1 MCAPAESST
10 PLGTHPNGARASPE
24 LGDLLRRHGERYTAT
39 HRVSSIQHKVI
50 RALSQCRTA
59 ALGGHL
65 EACDRCGYGRAVYHS
80 CRNRHC
86 PKCQALAQADWL
98 EARRADLLPVEYFHV
113 VFTLPHELCPLALSR
128 PRVVYDLLFRAAT
141 ATLATF
147 AQDPRHFSR
156 KTSRE
161 MGGTLGITAILHT
174 WAQNLSLHPHLH
186 CVVTGGA
193 LSLDQQSFLTPRHKG
208 FLFPV
213 RALSKVFRGKF
224 LEGLRRAFALGKLG
238 DDRSVPGLCNTLRGI
253 DWVVYAK
260 PPFAGPESVLAYLGA
275 YTHRIAISNPRILGL
290 ENERVAFRYRDSADA
305 SKQKIMHLDVLEFI
319 RRFLLH
325 VLPKGFVRIR
335 HYGLLA
341 NRTRKKKIARCR
353 ELLSAPVPEPRP
365 LKKEP
370 AAEKLL
376 RLTGIDIHCCPA
388 CHQGRMGVV
397 AVIDRPPRIPLH
409 PRRVK
414 INDSS

>member
-1 MCAPAESST
+1 MSSVQR
-10 PLGTHPNGARASPE
+10 N
-24 LGDLLRRHGERYTAT
+24 
-39 HRVSSIQHKVI
+39 VI
-50 RALSQCRTA
+50 RDLSQCRTP

-65 EACDRCGYGRAVYHS
+65 EACNRCGNRRAVYHS

-113 VFTLPHELCPLALSR
+113 VFTLPHELCPLALYR

-147 AQDPRHFSR
+147 ARDPRHFTDNTADNTPN
-156 KTSRE
+156 KT
-161 MGGTLGITAILHT
+161 GGTLGVTAILHT

-186 CVVTGGA
+186 CVVTGGG
-193 LSLDQQSFLTPRHKG
+193 LSLDQKSFVTPRHKG

-213 RALSKVFRGKF
+213 RALSKVFRAKF
-224 LEGLRRAFALGKLG
+224 LEGLRRAFEKGKLG
-238 DDRSVPGLCNTLRGI
+238 DDSSVPRLSHTLRNR

-260 PPFAGPESVLAYLGA
+260 PPFAGPDGVLGYLGA
-275 YTHRIAISNPRILGL
+275 YTHRIAISNTRILDLNDG
-290 ENERVAFRYRDSADA
+290 RVSFRVRDSADA
-305 SKQKIMHLDVLEFI
+305 NKQKVMQLEAAEFI

-341 NRTRKKKIARCR
+341 NRTRREKIARCR
-353 ELLSAPVPEPRP
+353 DLLAAHKPEDPPTQTRR
-365 LKKEP
+365 ER
-370 AAEKLL
+370 LL
-376 RLTGIDIHCCPA
+376 ELTGVDIGQCPA
-388 CHQGRMGVV
+388 CREGRMGIVEQ
-397 AVIDRPPRIPLH
+397 IDPIRRLFGH
-409 PRRVK
+409 PGPVEIK
-414 INDSS
+414 DSS

>member
-1 MCAPAESST
+1 VESPT
-10 PLGTHPNGARASPE
+10 PRGTSVSGARASPE
-24 LGDLLRRHGERYTAT
+24 LGDLLRQHGERYEAT
-39 HRVSSIQHKVI
+39 RPVSSVQRKVI

-65 EACDRCGYGRAVYHS
+65 EACDRCGHRRAVYHS

-86 PKCQALAQADWL
+86 PKCQSLAQADWL

-113 VFTLPHELCPLALSR
+113 VFTLPHELCPLALYR

-147 AQDPRHFSR
+147 ARDPRHF
-156 KTSRE
+156 TGNT
-161 MGGTLGITAILHT
+161 GGTLGITAILHT

-186 CVVTGGA
+186 CVVTGGG
-193 LSLDQQSFLTPRHKG
+193 LSLDQKRFVTPRHKG

-213 RALSKVFRGKF
+213 RALSKVFRTKF
-224 LEGLRRAFALGKLG
+224 VEGLRRAFESGKLG
-238 DDRSVPGLCNTLRGI
+238 DDSSVPRLCHTLRNR

-275 YTHRIAISNPRILGL
+275 YTHRIAISNARILSIEHG
-290 ENERVAFRYRDSADA
+290 RVAFRVRDSADA
-305 SKQKIMHLDVLEFI
+305 NRQKVMQLDALEFI

-341 NRTRKKKIARCR
+341 NRTRKQKIARCR
-353 ELLSAPVPEPRP
+353 FLLAAPKPE
-365 LKKEP
+365 EP
-370 AAEKLL
+370 PTQTRRQRLL
-376 RLTGIDIHCCPA
+376 QLTGLDIERCPV
-388 CHQGRMGVV
+388 CRKGRMGIV
-397 AVIDRPPRIPLH
+397 AEIDRSPRFYLI
-409 PRRVK
+409 RRRIEV
-414 INDSS
+414 NDSS

>member
-1 MCAPAESST
+1 VCAPAESPT
-10 PLGTHPNGARASPE
+10 PIGTLPNRARASPE
-24 LGDLLRRHGERYTAT
+24 LGDLLRRHGEHYAAT
-39 HRVSSIQHKVI
+39 HRVSSVQHKVI
-50 RALSQCRTA
+50 RALSECRTA

-65 EACDRCGYGRAVYHS
+65 EACDRCGNRRAVYHS

-86 PKCQALAQADWL
+86 PKCQSLAQADWI

-113 VFTLPHELCPLALSR
+113 VFTLPHELCPLALYR

-141 ATLATF
+141 ETLAAF
-147 AQDPRHFSR
+147 ARDPRHFSG
-156 KTSRE
+156 KTSDA

-193 LSLDQQSFLTPRHKG
+193 LSSDQQRFLMPQHKG

-224 LEGLRRAFALGKLG
+224 LEGLMRAFKIGKL
-238 DDRSVPGLCNTLRGI
+238 DDDTSVPRLCDKLCSR

-260 PPFAGPESVLAYLGA
+260 PPFAGPERVLAYLGA
-275 YTHRIAISNPRILGL
+275 YTHRIAISNHRILSIQQ
-290 ENERVAFRYRDSADA
+290 NRVAFRYRDSADGN
-305 SKQKIMHLDVLEFI
+305 KQKVMHFDILEFI

-325 VLPKGFVRIR
+325 VLPRGFVRIR

-341 NRTRKKKIARCR
+341 NRNRIEKIARCR
-353 ELLSAPVPEPRP
+353 DLLAAPKPEEATQQTRRERLLERIGVDIERCPACGEGRMAIVAEIDRLPRFLLSAR
-365 LKKEP
+365 
-370 AAEKLL
+370 
-376 RLTGIDIHCCPA
+376 
-388 CHQGRMGVV
+388 
-397 AVIDRPPRIPLH
+397 RIL
-409 PRRVK
+409 V
-414 INDSS
+414 NDSS

>member
-1 MCAPAESST
+1 VCAPAESST
-10 PLGTHPNGARASPE
+10 PLGTSLSAARASPE
-24 LGDLLRRHGERYTAT
+24 LGDLLRRHGERYAAT
-39 HRVSSIQHKVI
+39 RRVSSVQRKVI
-50 RALSQCRTA
+50 RALSECRTA

-65 EACDRCGYGRAVYHS
+65 EACDRCGHRRPVYHS

-113 VFTLPHELCPLALSR
+113 VFTLPHELCPLALYR

-147 AQDPRHFSR
+147 ARDPRHFTD
-156 KTSRE
+156 KTRGKT
-161 MGGTLGITAILHT
+161 GGTLGITAILHT

-186 CVVTGGA
+186 CVVTGGG
-193 LSLDQQSFLTPRHKG
+193 LSLDQKSFVTPRHKG

-213 RALSKVFRGKF
+213 RALSKVFRAKF
-224 LEGLRRAFALGKLG
+224 IEGLRRAFESGKLG
-238 DDRSVPGLCNTLRGI
+238 DDRSVPMLSHTLHNR

-260 PPFAGPESVLAYLGA
+260 PPFAGPESVLSYLGA
-275 YTHRIAISNPRILGL
+275 YTHRIAISNTRIRSIEHG
-290 ENERVAFRYRDSADA
+290 RVTFRVRDSADA
-305 SKQKIMHLDVLEFI
+305 KRKKVMQLDEHEFI

-341 NRTRKKKIARCR
+341 NRNRRKNIARCR
-353 ELLSAPVPEPRP
+353 KLLAAPKP
-365 LKKEP
+365 KEP
-370 AAEKLL
+370 PTQTRRDKLL
-376 RLTGIDIHCCPA
+376 ELTGFDIGQCPA
-388 CHQGRMGVV
+388 CREGRMDIVEQ
-397 AVIDRPPRIPLH
+397 IDPIRRFFEH
-409 PRRVK
+409 PGRVEIK
-414 INDSS
+414 DSS

>member
-1 MCAPAESST
+1 
-10 PLGTHPNGARASPE
+10 
-24 LGDLLRRHGERYTAT
+24 LRRHGERYEAT
-39 HRVSSIQHKVI
+39 HPVSSVQRNVI

-65 EACDRCGYGRAVYHS
+65 EACDRCGHRRAVYHS

-86 PKCQALAQADWL
+86 PKCQSLAQADWL

-113 VFTLPHELCPLALSR
+113 VFTLPHELCPLALYR

-147 AQDPRHFSR
+147 ARNARHF
-156 KTSRE
+156 TGNA
-161 MGGTLGITAILHT
+161 GGTLGITAILHT

-186 CVVTGGA
+186 CVVTGGG
-193 LSLDQQSFLTPRHKG
+193 LSLDQKRFVTPRHTG

-213 RALSKVFRGKF
+213 RALSKVFRAKF
-224 LEGLRRAFALGKLG
+224 LEGLRRAFESGKLG
-238 DDRSVPGLCNTLRGI
+238 DDSSIPRLCHTLRNR

-275 YTHRIAISNPRILGL
+275 YTHRIAISNARILDL
-290 ENERVAFRYRDSADA
+290 NNDRVSFRVRDSADA
-305 SKQKIMHLDVLEFI
+305 NKQKVMHLDDVEFI

-341 NRTRKKKIARCR
+341 NRNRREKIARCR
-353 ELLSAPVPEPRP
+353 FLLAAPKPEEPPKQTRP
-365 LKKEP
+365 
-370 AAEKLL
+370 EKLL
-376 RLTGIDIHCCPA
+376 ELTGFDIERCPA
-388 CHQGRMGVV
+388 CRKGRMGIVEQ
-397 AVIDRPPRIPLH
+397 IDPIRRLFGH
-409 PRRVK
+409 PRRVEIK
-414 INDSS
+414 DSS

>member
-1 MCAPAESST
+1 V
-10 PLGTHPNGARASPE
+10 GTSVSGARESPE
-24 LGDLLRRHGERYTAT
+24 LGDLLRQHGKRYEAT
-39 HRVSSIQHKVI
+39 HRVSSVQRNVI

-65 EACDRCGYGRAVYHS
+65 EACDRCGHRRAVYHS

-86 PKCQALAQADWL
+86 PKCQSLAQADWL

-113 VFTLPHELCPLALSR
+113 VFTLPHELCPLALYR

-147 AQDPRHFSR
+147 AQDPRHFSSKPPDR
-156 KTSRE
+156 TGS
-161 MGGTLGITAILHT
+161 TLGITAILHT

-186 CVVTGGA
+186 CVVTGGG
-193 LSLDQQSFLTPRHKG
+193 LSLDQKSFVTPRYKG

-213 RALSKVFRGKF
+213 RALSKVFRAKF
-224 LEGLRRAFALGKLG
+224 LEGLRRAFESGKLG
-238 DDRSVPGLCNTLRGI
+238 DDTSAPMLSHALRNR

-275 YTHRIAISNPRILGL
+275 YTHRIAISNARILSIKHG
-290 ENERVAFRYRDSADA
+290 RVAFRVRDSADA
-305 SKQKIMHLDVLEFI
+305 NRQKVMQLDALEFL

-341 NRTRKKKIARCR
+341 NRTRKQKIARCR
-353 ELLSAPVPEPRP
+353 HLLAAPRP
-365 LKKEP
+365 EEATP
-370 AAEKLL
+370 QTRREKLL
-376 RLTGIDIHCCPA
+376 ELTGLDIGRCPA
-388 CHQGRMGVV
+388 CREGRMGIVEQ
-397 AVIDRPPRIPLH
+397 IDPICRFFGH
-409 PRRVK
+409 PGRVEIK
-414 INDSS
+414 DSS

>member
-1 MCAPAESST
+1 
-10 PLGTHPNGARASPE
+10 
-24 LGDLLRRHGERYTAT
+24 LRQHGERYEAT
-39 HRVSSIQHKVI
+39 RPVSSVQRKVI

-65 EACDRCGYGRAVYHS
+65 EACDRCGHRRAVYHS

-86 PKCQALAQADWL
+86 PKCQSLAQADWL

-113 VFTLPHELCPLALSR
+113 VFTLPHELCPLALYR

-147 AQDPRHFSR
+147 ARDPRHF
-156 KTSRE
+156 TGNT
-161 MGGTLGITAILHT
+161 GGTLGITAILHT

-186 CVVTGGA
+186 CVVTGGG
-193 LSLDQQSFLTPRHKG
+193 LSLDQKRFVTPRHKG

-213 RALSKVFRGKF
+213 RALSKVFRTKF
-224 LEGLRRAFALGKLG
+224 VEGLRRAFESGKLG
-238 DDRSVPGLCNTLRGI
+238 DDSSVPRLCHTLRNR

-275 YTHRIAISNPRILGL
+275 YTHRIAISNARILSIEHG
-290 ENERVAFRYRDSADA
+290 RVAFRVRDSADA
-305 SKQKIMHLDVLEFI
+305 NRQKVMQLDALEFI

-341 NRTRKKKIARCR
+341 NRTRKQKIARCR
-353 ELLSAPVPEPRP
+353 FLLAAPKPE
-365 LKKEP
+365 EP
-370 AAEKLL
+370 PTQTRRQRLL
-376 RLTGIDIHCCPA
+376 QLTGLDIERCPV
-388 CHQGRMGVV
+388 CRKGRMGIV
-397 AVIDRPPRIPLH
+397 AEIDRSPRFYLI
-409 PRRVK
+409 RRRIEV
-414 INDSS
+414 NDSS